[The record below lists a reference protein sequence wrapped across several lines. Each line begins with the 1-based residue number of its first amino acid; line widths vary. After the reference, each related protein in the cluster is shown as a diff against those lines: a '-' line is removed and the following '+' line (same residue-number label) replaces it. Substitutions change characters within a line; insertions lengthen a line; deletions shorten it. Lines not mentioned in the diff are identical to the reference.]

1 MTQLKKNLK
10 KIGVKKMID
19 LNEKVKMINGGQ
31 GAALR
36 VDQRA
41 NDLDLQNQAKKLNH
55 MLLSNN
61 SGDHYL

>member
-1 MTQLKKNLK
+1 MTLLKKNLK

-19 LNEKVKMINGGQ
+19 LNKKVKMINGGQ

-41 NDLDLQNQAKKLNH
+41 NDLDLQNQANKLNH

>member
-41 NDLDLQNQAKKLNH
+41 NDLDLQNQANKLNQ